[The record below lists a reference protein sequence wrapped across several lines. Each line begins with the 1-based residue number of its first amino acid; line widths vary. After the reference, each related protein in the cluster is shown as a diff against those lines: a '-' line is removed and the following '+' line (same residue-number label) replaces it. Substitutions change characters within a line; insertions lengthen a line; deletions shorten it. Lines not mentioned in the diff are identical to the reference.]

1 LTDRP
6 RSDQGTQGTQ
16 RLQGLIFPNTRKENS
31 NVTFSGLR
39 IGLVGPLPPPAG
51 GMANQTLQLADLLA
65 REGAQVTV
73 VRTNS
78 PYKPAWVEQLRVFRA
93 LFRLLPFLFQLWRT
107 AGRVDLFH
115 VMANSGWSWHLF
127 AAPAVVI
134 AKLRGKPVVVNYRGG
149 DAEKFFARSFFW
161 VKPVL
166 TLADE
171 ITVPSGFLQA
181 VFARR
186 DFKSTVVP
194 NIINL
199 SRFSPKS
206 LEQAGSQDIDRMC
219 AGVQAQPSIL
229 VARNLEPIYDNAT
242 ALRAFATVL
251 QRHPQACLTVCG
263 TGGEM
268 ASLVALASEL
278 GIAKQVEFAG
288 QISNSDMAAL
298 YRQAD
303 ILVNPSLVDNMPI
316 SLLEALATGV
326 PIVSTNVGGIPYL
339 VENDRTALLV
349 NPKDDAAMAQAI
361 LTLLADPGKV
371 KAMHDEGLRT
381 VRQYAWASVR
391 EQLHHVYRGVLACK
405 PSYKAN

>member
-1 LTDRP
+1 M
-6 RSDQGTQGTQ
+6 
-16 RLQGLIFPNTRKENS
+16 
-31 NVTFSGLR
+31 TFSGLR

-65 REGAQVTV
+65 RDGALVTV

-78 PYKPAWVEQLRVFRA
+78 PYKPAWVENLRVFRA
-93 LFRLLPFLFQLWRT
+93 LFRLLPYLFQLWR
-107 AGRVDLFH
+107 AAARVDLFH

-134 AKLRGKPVVVNYRGG
+134 AKLRGRPVVVNYRGG

-161 VKPVL
+161 IKPVL
-166 TLADE
+166 ALADE

-186 DFKSTVVP
+186 GFRSTVVP

-199 SRFSPKS
+199 SRFSPRN
-206 LEQAGSQDIDRMC
+206 LEQSDSQGNESMYGGAR
-219 AGVQAQPSIL
+219 GRPSIL

-242 ALRAFATVL
+242 ALRAFAAV
-251 QRHPQACLTVCG
+251 QRHHPQARMTICG
-263 TGGEM
+263 TGAEM
-268 ASLVALASEL
+268 ASLVALAGQL
-278 GIAKQVEFAG
+278 GVSTHVHFAG
-288 QISNSDMAAL
+288 QVSNSDMAAI

-349 NPKDDAAMAQAI
+349 SPRDDAAMAQAI
-361 LTLLADPGKV
+361 LKLLADPGKV
-371 KAMHDEGLRT
+371 KAMHEEGLRY
-381 VRQYAWASVR
+381 VRQYAWTSVR